1 MSLEPMVIP
10 NPLTEQHM
18 QQLHDAKFILEHPS
32 LAARVSDTLGTP
44 IEKGIKLLPK
54 SLKELVTNVTTKS
67 LQTAM
72 DAALYTLNKE
82 AKPPAK
88 MFHKLSVAATGALGG
103 AFGLPALA
111 LELPV
116 STTIMLR
123 SIAEIARAEGEQLD
137 DLHSR
142 MACLEVFALGGTSK
156 YDDAVESG
164 YFAIRAALAK
174 TISDATKHLAA
185 FGAGNA
191 SAPPLARMVAQLA
204 ARFSIPVSEKF
215 ILQATPVIGAA
226 GGAAINSVFIDH
238 YQAMAQGHF
247 TIRRLERIYGPQR
260 VKEAYQHMRT
270 LH

>member
-1 MSLEPMVIP
+1 
-10 NPLTEQHM
+10 M
-18 QQLHDAKFILEHPS
+18 QQLHDAKYILEHPS

-54 SLKELVTNVTTKS
+54 NLKEMVTNVTTKS
-67 LQTAM
+67 LQAAM
-72 DAALYTLNKE
+72 DVALYTLNKQT
-82 AKPPAK
+82 KPPAK
-88 MFHKLSVAATGALGG
+88 VLHKISVAATGAFGG

-111 LELPV
+111 VELPI
-116 STTIMLR
+116 STTLMLR
-123 SIAEIARAEGEQLD
+123 SIAEIARSEGELLD
-137 DLHSR
+137 DVAAR

-174 TISDATKHLAA
+174 TISDASKHVAS
-185 FGAGNA
+185 FGAASA
-191 SAPPLARMVAQLA
+191 SAPPLARMISQLA
-204 ARFSIPVSEKF
+204 AKFSIPVSEKF

-247 TIRRLERIYGPQR
+247 VIRRLERIYGQQR